1 MEQVVLVLSTL
12 DTKGPETLYLR
23 DRIQHHRVFPMV
35 LDLSMSSAS
44 PDADISSAEV
54 AKAAG
59 TDIETIRASRE
70 RKLITRQMINGGLKI
85 TMDLLQSGRLAGVIG
100 LGGSTGSLMATDIM
114 RALPFGVP
122 KLMVSST
129 AALPGLAT
137 RYIGTGDI
145 AILHTVIEIAGLS
158 QPLRNVLDRAAAAIA
173 GMARVDALTVESV
186 RSEGKPLVAMSMFGP
201 TEHCAHHVQT
211 RLEQEGFQVIGFS
224 AAGVCD
230 RAMED
235 MIGMGLFDAV
245 VETAPGGVGEEVLGG
260 MRAAGPQR
268 LTTAGRLGIPQVVAP
283 GGVNLTS
290 PRKSRY
296 KPEHHER
303 RKYELDEL
311 RTFLRVSDEEME
323 EIARTFAEKLNHA
336 RGPVIFLFPAQGWSA
351 VDPVSGHMFDREQ
364 DRLFL
369 RVLSENVGSSVT
381 IREVEANLEDR
392 EFAEVVV
399 ENCLAVF
406 PHRSGEHVR
415 VAHEHEQRQS
425 QVYMSDNQP

>member
-1 MEQVVLVLSTL
+1 MERVILVLSTL

-23 DRIQHHRVFPMV
+23 DCIQHHRATPVV
-35 LDLSMSSAS
+35 LDLSMSSES
-44 PDADISSAEV
+44 RDADISSADV
-54 AKAAG
+54 ARAAG
-59 TDIETIRASRE
+59 TDIQEIRASRE
-70 RKLITRQMINGGLKI
+70 RKKITRQMIDGAVKL
-85 TMDLLQSGRLAGVIG
+85 TMDLLQSGRLSGVIG
-100 LGGSTGSLMATDIM
+100 LGGSTGSLMATDVM
-114 RALPFGVP
+114 RALPFGLP

-145 AILHTVIEIAGLS
+145 SILHTVIEIAGLS
-158 QPLRNVLDRAAAAIA
+158 RPLRNLLERAAAAIA
-173 GMARVDALTVESV
+173 GMASVGPLTVESL

-201 TEHCAHHVQT
+201 TEHCAHHVQE
-211 RLEQEGFQVIGFS
+211 RLEHQGYQVIGFS

-235 MIGMGLFDAV
+235 MIGMGFFDAV
-245 VETAPGGVGEEVLGG
+245 VDLAPGGVGEEVLGG

-303 RKYELDEL
+303 RKFELDEL

-323 EIARTFAEKLNHA
+323 QVARVFADKLNQA
-336 RGPVIFLFPAQGWSA
+336 AGPVIFLFPTQGWSA
-351 VDPVSGHMFDREQ
+351 VDPPSGHMFDREQ

-369 RVLSENVGSSVT
+369 KILQENAAPHVI
-381 IREVEANLEDR
+381 IREIDANLED
-392 EFAEVVV
+392 EVFAEAMARA
-399 ENCLAVF
+399 CLEIF
-406 PHRSGEHVR
+406 PGP
-415 VAHEHEQRQS
+415 Q
-425 QVYMSDNQP
+425 